1 MACITTTEGRRD
13 ATRAVWMEKVAS
25 TRLSSGSKCQV
36 RKLHASTSSLNHDVD
51 VGRRRRL
58 DELLQ
63 EASGFFAAG
72 KLFLPQHQV
81 EVAGRGRYRQ
91 MGGEL
96 EGDAADGSPG
106 AAAMAED
113 GIDARE
119 RRQRRHLRGTPGLAS
134 TAGQVFG
141 RRPVGDGG
149 ERDTGIEALLPCR
162 ASHTDRN
169 DAVPDLAA
177 PHDHPGSLGQ
187 AGHLSF
193 AKNSPRDWTKGAR
206 RASHREQCPSYSL
219 CWAPCARRS
228 EPAPTSRLRTWRSGN
243 SSPC

>member
-1 MACITTTEGRRD
+1 MEFRRVLF
-13 ATRAVWMEKVAS
+13 RSMFQG
-25 TRLSSGSKCQV
+25 RLSSGSKCQV

-63 EASGFFAAG
+63 EASGFFATG
-72 KLFLPQHQV
+72 KLFMPQHQI

-119 RRQRRHLRGTPGLAS
+119 RSQRRHLRGTPGLA
-134 TAGQVFG
+134 
-141 RRPVGDGG
+141 
-149 ERDTGIEALLPCR
+149 
-162 ASHTDRN
+162 
-169 DAVPDLAA
+169 
-177 PHDHPGSLGQ
+177 
-187 AGHLSF
+187 
-193 AKNSPRDWTKGAR
+193 
-206 RASHREQCPSYSL
+206 
-219 CWAPCARRS
+219 
-228 EPAPTSRLRTWRSGN
+228 
-243 SSPC
+243 

>member
-1 MACITTTEGRRD
+1 MKSSPSRGKTATWGPRCQLHRMRRYGQTAYVFTGRSRPSSGQREPQSISVILFIGR
-13 ATRAVWMEKVAS
+13 TRP
-25 TRLSSGSKCQV
+25 RRNLSSGSKCQV

-63 EASGFFAAG
+63 EASGFFGAG

-113 GIDARE
+113 SIYARE
-119 RRQRRHLRGTPGLAS
+119 R
-134 TAGQVFG
+134 
-141 RRPVGDGG
+141 
-149 ERDTGIEALLPCR
+149 
-162 ASHTDRN
+162 
-169 DAVPDLAA
+169 
-177 PHDHPGSLGQ
+177 
-187 AGHLSF
+187 
-193 AKNSPRDWTKGAR
+193 
-206 RASHREQCPSYSL
+206 
-219 CWAPCARRS
+219 
-228 EPAPTSRLRTWRSGN
+228 
-243 SSPC
+243 